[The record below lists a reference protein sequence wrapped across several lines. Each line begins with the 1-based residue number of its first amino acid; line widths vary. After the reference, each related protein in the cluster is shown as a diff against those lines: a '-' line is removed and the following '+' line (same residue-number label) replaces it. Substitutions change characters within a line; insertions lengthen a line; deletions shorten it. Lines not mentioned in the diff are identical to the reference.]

1 MKLREGKH
9 ESGTTHRV
17 SGGIY
22 TPKAECPVSGN
33 PTEGHDL
40 AVTAQI
46 LQRISP
52 QGTLKYICTVDY
64 KTLGQNI
71 RRLRVTQGF
80 RQKDLRGLSPLI
92 PVKKSHLSLPR
103 PIVPCRSKVMPHI
116 SPYTRSSLRQNVPV
130 SSLQPSS
137 SQYFI

>member
-22 TPKAECPVSGN
+22 TPRAECPVSGN

-80 RQKDLRGLSPLI
+80 RKNDLRGLSPLI
-92 PVKKSHLSLPR
+92 PVKNRIYHCLGLS
-103 PIVPCRSKVMPHI
+103 CRAAQ
-116 SPYTRSSLRQNVPV
+116 R
-130 SSLQPSS
+130 
-137 SQYFI
+137 